1 MAIYD
6 TKLTAKG
13 KIAVP
18 DDIRKQLKLKPGD
31 TVRFIVTGDRIQ
43 LIARNVRVTDLAGI
57 LGSPPSGVHLTIEEI
72 DDAIGDAVAEDDRR
86 IMDDWNRHQ
95 HSGETPDPGRSAA
108 E

>member
-18 DDIRKQLKLKPGD
+18 DAIRKQLKLKPGD
-31 TVRFIVTGDRIQ
+31 TVRFIAVGDRIQ
-43 LIARNVRVTDLAGI
+43 LIARNVRAADLAGI
-57 LGSPPSGVHLTIEEI
+57 MGPPPNGVHLTIE
-72 DDAIGDAVAEDDRR
+72 DMNDALGEALAEDDRR

-95 HSGETPDPGRSAA
+95 HSGETPHPGRSAA